1 MGEVYSGSRRLW
13 WLVLIRGIFAVI
25 LGLYALFSPGAT
37 IIALVIVFGFYAI
50 IDGISAVVIA
60 IGSRGKQRL
69 WGWLIVEG
77 LISVL
82 AGVFALVLPG
92 LSALAVGFIIGFW
105 ALFLGVSQIVE
116 SIMLRRSLGGVWVW
130 LLITGIIVVVWG
142 IFVLSAPGAGLL
154 AVLWI
159 FGLFAVLFG
168 ISKIAMSFRIR
179 SAAKLAA

>member
-77 LISVL
+77 LI
-82 AGVFALVLPG
+82 
-92 LSALAVGFIIGFW
+92 
-105 ALFLGVSQIVE
+105 
-116 SIMLRRSLGGVWVW
+116 
-130 LLITGIIVVVWG
+130 
-142 IFVLSAPGAGLL
+142 
-154 AVLWI
+154 
-159 FGLFAVLFG
+159 
-168 ISKIAMSFRIR
+168 
-179 SAAKLAA
+179 